1 MRALTLLL
9 TSFLAFGTVQAQD
22 NTISINSSAT
32 VEIPA
37 DQLVFN
43 ININAE
49 AENPQE
55 AYKQHQ
61 QREQILLNLLKKHQ
75 IDEENINFQPISISN
90 INTHRNDQE
99 PRIRTRQQVSLTLS
113 DFDRYEEIQIALI
126 EEEYDDFSGQFISSE
141 SDNGKNEALKDALN
155 SARQKAELIA
165 EQSGLTLTGIHSVD
179 FSYNQSPPRPMMM
192 EMAARDDTS
201 GSLISEYAQTVSV
214 SASVSVRYNFMK
226 VN

>member
-1 MRALTLLL
+1 MRALSLLL
-9 TSFLAFGTVQAQD
+9 ISFLAFGTVQAQD

-32 VEIPA
+32 VDIPA

-49 AENPQE
+49 SESPQE
-55 AYKQHQ
+55 AFKQHQ
-61 QREQILLNLLKKHQ
+61 KREQLLVDLLKEHQ
-75 IDEENINFQPISISN
+75 IEEENISFQPISISN

-126 EEEYDDFSGQFISSE
+126 EGGYDDFSGQFISTE
-141 SDNGKNEALKDALN
+141 SDNGKDQALKDALN

-165 EQSGLTLTGIHSVD
+165 EQSGLSLTGIHSVD

-192 EMAARDDTS
+192 EMAARDDAT

>member
-1 MRALTLLL
+1 MRALILLL

-32 VEIPA
+32 VDIPA

-49 AENPQE
+49 ADNPQE

-61 QREQILLNLLKKHQ
+61 KQEQLLLDLLTEHQ
-75 IDEENINFQPISISN
+75 IKEENISFQPISISN
-90 INTHRNDQE
+90 INTHRDLPE

-126 EEEYDDFSGQFISSE
+126 EGGYDDFNGQFISTE
-141 SDNGKNEALKDALN
+141 SDNGKDQALKDALN

-165 EQSGLTLTGIHSVD
+165 EQGGLSLTGIHSVD

-192 EMAARDDTS
+192 EMAARDDAS

-214 SASVSVRYNFMK
+214 SASVSVKYNFMK

>member
-22 NTISINSSAT
+22 STISINSSAT

-37 DQLVFN
+37 DRLVFN

-61 QREQILLNLLKKHQ
+61 QREQILLDLLKKHQ
-75 IDEENINFQPISISN
+75 VDEENINFQPISISN

-99 PRIRTRQQVSLTLS
+99 PRIQTRQQVSLTLS
-113 DFDRYEEIQIALI
+113 DFNRYEEIQIALI
-126 EEEYDDFSGQFISSE
+126 EGGYDDFNGQFISSE
-141 SDNGKNEALKDALN
+141 SDNGKDEALKDALN

-165 EQSGLTLTGIHSVD
+165 EQSGLTLTGIHSVE
-179 FSYNQSPPRPMMM
+179 FSYNQLPPRPMMM
-192 EMAARDDTS
+192 EMAARDNAS